1 MVSNV
6 LFKNIKMFVFDIGG
20 TIVNEGGII
29 CSTLKNSIR
38 NAGFQVGDNEIK
50 TMYKK
55 NKLDIIYDFVED
67 MNESKRIYSEYKREL
82 KERYMAGEGL
92 VLVDGVEDLFTE
104 LKNMNINVCLNSNF
118 EREIVEHVV
127 FKSKLEWL
135 VDDYVG
141 KDDVIRGKPW
151 PYMISRLMYR
161 KGIENPK
168 QVIMVG
174 DTVMDIYAGK
184 NAGTSEQIGVLS
196 GMDDYY
202 SLREAKA
209 TRIIDSLDKLIV

>member
-1 MVSNV
+1 MASKA
-6 LFKNIKMFVFDIGG
+6 LCKNIKMFVFDVGG
-20 TIVNEGGII
+20 TIVSEGGVV
-29 CSTLKNSIR
+29 CSALKNSIR
-38 NAGFQVGDNEIK
+38 NAGFRVSDNELK
-50 TMYKK
+50 VMYKK
-55 NKLDIIYDFVED
+55 DKIDIIYDFVED

-82 KERYMAGEGL
+82 KERYLAGEGL

-118 EREIVEHVV
+118 EREIVEHVI

>member
-1 MVSNV
+1 MASKA
-6 LFKNIKMFVFDIGG
+6 LGKNIKMFVFDVGG
-20 TIVNEGGII
+20 TIVNEGGVI
-29 CSTLKNSIR
+29 CSALKSSIQS
-38 NAGFQVGDNEIK
+38 AGFKVTDNELK
-50 TMYKK
+50 GMYKK
-55 NKLDIIYDFVED
+55 NKIDIIYDFVED
-67 MNESKRIYSEYKREL
+67 MNESERIYSLYKREL
-82 KERYMAGEGL
+82 KDRYLAGEGL
-92 VLVDGVEDLFTE
+92 TLMNGIDDLFTE

-118 EREIVEHVV
+118 EREIIEHVI
-127 FKSKLEWL
+127 FKTKLEWL

-151 PYMISRLMYR
+151 PYMISMLMYR

-168 QVIMVG
+168 EVIKIG
-174 DTVMDIYAGK
+174 DTVMDIYEGK